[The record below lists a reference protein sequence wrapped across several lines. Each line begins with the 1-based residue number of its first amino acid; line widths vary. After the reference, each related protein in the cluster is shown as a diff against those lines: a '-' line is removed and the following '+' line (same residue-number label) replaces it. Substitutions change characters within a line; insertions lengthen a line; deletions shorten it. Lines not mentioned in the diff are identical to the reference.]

1 MYPGVPMTTSVAVRS
16 PDVSEK
22 LETLGNVAVGSS
34 AAEAAITIDTEA
46 KRWHDLLGAAGI
58 HVD

>member
-1 MYPGVPMTTSVAVRS
+1 
-16 PDVSEK
+16 
-22 LETLGNVAVGSS
+22 L
-34 AAEAAITIDTEA
+34 AAPRLKRNDINTEA